1 MTVIKSNQDPSYITA
16 IVADEACYTNSQ
28 DLLSANGRSQPRQFR
43 GRLDEHRQNIK
54 MLSGED
60 VAFELN
66 GVIEHDNSRYF
77 KSIMGNELKIC
88 LDCVN
93 ESSCPIEHSYIYSTH
108 CSKHNT
114 KLISY
119 CSCGHKFSWDHALIN
134 GKCSSCG
141 ETLMPTY
148 APVSAHQTFIES
160 TNVGERSDIIW
171 DLCCATSHI
180 LRPIDSSP
188 ELIHYDKLPADLS
201 LFERAYNLL
210 TDETSF
216 HKWTHELAFNRHKF
230 SEMLGAYAV
239 FAPIEE
245 LKRKLKCDW
254 PILDFYLP
262 TSIEG
267 ASSTECFEFGVEYFP
282 FRPKWK
288 RHGLTEEEQ
297 NQLARDKANLTTIA
311 DVIGLDVNQAS
322 KFMNNIDL
330 KPLNGHKKNG
340 NLFYNLDELKDCF
353 FNFQHATS
361 EGDLI
366 LATTLEDKLT
376 SFMAERSNILGRV
389 YHKEIDGFLNCSDR
403 PIYERLKVSPLSA
416 LKNMFKHL
424 NQCGKS
430 KISYDEALEVFQLTE
445 RDIKE
450 LNKNGKL
457 YSLKWQQSLK
467 SYYLV
472 EDLLKINK
480 QNFNFRRYCSLR
492 NLDFEFE
499 VNKLKKLKIE
509 ALYGT
514 SIYQCRYQVLYA
526 LRYDELT
533 SAIKKSEKPKTPPS
547 NPLWFTLGI
556 KPLR

>member
-1 MTVIKSNQDPSYITA
+1 
-16 IVADEACYTNSQ
+16 
-28 DLLSANGRSQPRQFR
+28 
-43 GRLDEHRQNIK
+43 
-54 MLSGED
+54 
-60 VAFELN
+60 
-66 GVIEHDNSRYF
+66 
-77 KSIMGNELKIC
+77 
-88 LDCVN
+88 
-93 ESSCPIEHSYIYSTH
+93 
-108 CSKHNT
+108 
-114 KLISY
+114 
-119 CSCGHKFSWDHALIN
+119 
-134 GKCSSCG
+134 
-141 ETLMPTY
+141 
-148 APVSAHQTFIES
+148 
-160 TNVGERSDIIW
+160 
-171 DLCCATSHI
+171 
-180 LRPIDSSP
+180 
-188 ELIHYDKLPADLS
+188 
-201 LFERAYNLL
+201 
-210 TDETSF
+210 
-216 HKWTHELAFNRHKF
+216 
-230 SEMLGAYAV
+230 
-239 FAPIEE
+239 
-245 LKRKLKCDW
+245 
-254 PILDFYLP
+254 
-262 TSIEG
+262 
-267 ASSTECFEFGVEYFP
+267 
-282 FRPKWK
+282 
-288 RHGLTEEEQ
+288 
-297 NQLARDKANLTTIA
+297 
-311 DVIGLDVNQAS
+311 
-322 KFMNNIDL
+322 
-330 KPLNGHKKNG
+330 
-340 NLFYNLDELKDCF
+340 
-353 FNFQHATS
+353 
-361 EGDLI
+361 
-366 LATTLEDKLT
+366 
-376 SFMAERSNILGRV
+376 MAERSNILGRV

>member
-28 DLLSANGRSQPRQFR
+28 DLLSANGRSQPKQFR

-60 VAFELN
+60 IEFELN
-66 GVIEHDNSRYF
+66 GVVEHDKSRYF
-77 KSIMGNELKIC
+77 KSIIGNDLKIC

-93 ESSCPIEHSYIYSTH
+93 ESSCPIQHSYIYSTH
-108 CSKHNT
+108 CSKHDT

-134 GKCSSCG
+134 GQCSSCA
-141 ETLMPTY
+141 ETLMPTHE
-148 APVSAHQTFIES
+148 PVSAHQTFIES
-160 TNVGERSDIIW
+160 ANVGERSDIIW
-171 DLCCATSHI
+171 DLCCAASYI

-188 ELIHYDKLPADLS
+188 ELIHYDKVPADIS
-201 LFERAYNLL
+201 LFERAYSLL
-210 TDETSF
+210 TDETAFS
-216 HKWTHELAFNRHKF
+216 KWSHELAFNRHKF
-230 SEMLGAYAV
+230 SETLGTYAV

-245 LKRKLKCDW
+245 FKKKLKGNW
-254 PILDFYLP
+254 PVLDFYLP
-262 TSIEG
+262 TNPEKP
-267 ASSTECFEFGVEYFP
+267 SSSECFEFGVEYFP

-288 RHGLTEEEQ
+288 RHGLTDSEQ

-311 DVIGLDVNQAS
+311 DVIGLDVNQTS
-322 KFMNNIDL
+322 EFMNNIDV

-353 FNFQHATS
+353 SNCQHSAP
-361 EGDLI
+361 EGDLL
-366 LATTLEDKLT
+366 LARTLDEQLS
-376 SFMAERSNILGRV
+376 SFMTDRSDILGWF
-389 YHKEIDGFLNCSDR
+389 YHKELNGFLIRNDR
-403 PIYERLKVSPLSA
+403 PIYERLKVSPISA
-416 LKNMFKHL
+416 LKHMFKHL
-424 NQCGKS
+424 NQRGKS
-430 KISYDEALEVFQLTE
+430 KISYDEALEVFQLTDA
-445 RDIKE
+445 DIKE

-472 EDLLKINK
+472 EDFLKIDK

-526 LRYDELT
+526 LRYNELT
-533 SAIKKSEKPKTPPS
+533 LARKKSEKPKTPPS